1 MESERGER
9 RKGGNERY
17 KQRERDVQTKKGD
30 FPEVLDK
37 RNCCYEEGQV
47 LQVVLMVG
55 GGQEGWVAITLGRG
69 SYRWKTHGKKEWEGP
84 RGSAG
89 VINDESGV

>member
-1 MESERGER
+1 MGKEE
-9 RKGGNERY
+9 GGY

-47 LQVVLMVG
+47 LRVVLMVG
-55 GGQEGWVAITLGRG
+55 GGAGGMGCHHLGKR
-69 SYRWKTHGKKEWEGP
+69 
-84 RGSAG
+84 
-89 VINDESGV
+89 VL